1 MSKESNAVSSDP
13 CGADPA
19 YSAADLGSTR
29 CPNTHNDLRNP
40 NTFEAD
46 T

>member
-13 CGADPA
+13 YGADPA

-29 CPNTHNDLRNP
+29 SPDTYNGLRNP
-40 NTFEAD
+40 NRFEAD